1 MKEPTPRVP
10 EIERR
15 TLDHVNIK
23 QTNDKQPSAKEKMRK
38 RRQKKAMQNGMSKS
52 AGLVIGAVA
61 CVMIGTAVPTQPLP
75 VDLPPAPTYAPTP
88 TPSSEAEE
96 SQAMGVIVMLMENVW
111 YDLTAVNGSTVS
123 IPVGTLQLAYWSDGS
138 VAFRFSIEGY
148 SDAYSNFQTIQ
159 FLPVSEYFEQPQL
172 PLDTQMLL
180 KSFELQGDTWVSYEF
195 GYLNTVEF
203 DENGHHVT
211 AIIEIGE
218 EEVELS
224 FTIRDEE
231 DEVFPPKNTEELIY

>member
-15 TLDHVNIK
+15 TLERVDIK
-23 QTNDKQPSAKEKMRK
+23 QTSPKQPSAKEKMRK

-52 AGLVIGAVA
+52 AGLIIGAVA

-75 VDLPPAPTYAPTP
+75 VVLPPAPTYAPTP
-88 TPSSEAEE
+88 TPSFEVEE
-96 SQAMGVIVMLMENVW
+96 SQDTGYYVMLMESVW

-123 IPVGTLQLAYWSDGS
+123 VPEGSLRLCYWSDS
-138 VAFRFSIEGY
+138 SASFRFAIEGY
-148 SDAYSNFQTIQ
+148 SDFETIQ
-159 FLPVSEYFEQPQL
+159 FVSVSEYFEQPQL

-180 KSFELQGDTWVSYEF
+180 KVFELQGDVWASYEF
-195 GYLNTVEF
+195 GYLNAAEF

-211 AIIEIGE
+211 TTIEISG

-224 FTIRDEE
+224 FTIREE
-231 DEVFPPKNTEELIY
+231 EEEVFPPKNTEELFY